1 MNAEMRTMGAL
12 VRRELWEHRA
22 FWLVP
27 TAIAGFFTL
36 LMLRAG
42 VEMVGGEHA
51 DDIARINEK
60 LADKVSLETFMQK
73 TDVAAT
79 AFAAAALPFAVCLGF
94 IVLFYLLDSLYSDRR
109 DRSVLFWR
117 SMPVTDTQSVLAK
130 LLTAT
135 VFGPAATLAVLF
147 GAFAAWGGL
156 VALFGAYAG
165 FDYWYMGLNPLAW
178 GEAVLSL
185 FGAHVGFM
193 LVASPIIGWVL
204 LASAWAPRAPFLWA
218 ALPPLLIGMFEN
230 MFFES
235 NRFLEAI
242 GRHFELLAPKVF
254 IDHAEMHE
262 VAFRGDGY
270 KVSLGPA
277 FALSGDYLLEPRLWV
292 GIAICAG
299 FVAAAIWMRRFR
311 DDAAY

>member
-1 MNAEMRTMGAL
+1 MSTDIKTMGAL

-22 FWLVP
+22 FWAVP

-42 VEMVGGEHA
+42 FEAIDPDHA
-51 DDIARINEK
+51 HDIARVNEK
-60 LADKVSLETFMQK
+60 LADKVQLETFMQR

-79 AFAAAALPFAVCLGF
+79 VFAAAAVPFAVCMGF
-94 IVLFYLLDSLYSDRR
+94 IILFYLLDSLYSDRR

-117 SMPVTDTQSVLAK
+117 SLPVTDTQSVLAK
-130 LLTAT
+130 LATAT
-135 VFGPAATLAVLF
+135 VFGPAMTLAVLF
-147 GAFAAWGGL
+147 GAFAVWGGL
-156 VALFGAYAG
+156 AALFGVAAG
-165 FDYWYMGLNPLAW
+165 FDYWWMGLNPLAW
-178 GEAVLSL
+178 VEAVLSL
-185 FGAHVGFM
+185 FGASLGFM

-218 ALPPLLIGMFEN
+218 ALPPLLLGMFEN

-235 NRFLEAI
+235 NRFLEMI
-242 GRHFELLAPKVF
+242 GRHFELLVPKIF
-254 IDHAEMHE
+254 IDHADMHE

-277 FALSGDYLLEPRLWV
+277 FALSGDYLLEPRLYV
-292 GIAICAG
+292 GIAVCAG